1 MLKKLSERDFA
12 VLRGPLESGRQSPNS
27 LAFALMIAVFFQP
40 LMMVLVYIVAAD
52 DSIYPYK
59 NIIFY
64 IHIFITSI
72 IFIMSVVFSIPFFYK
87 KAQKIQYLTIIL
99 ASQNIGGT
107 CFYLMAL
114 FFVGQDKSID
124 VSSLM
129 IFTYVSM
136 TLGLLIFIFTS
147 IRFYILL
154 KKGEY
159 RAGSKK
165 GEIRYKAEQG
175 IKSYLSL
182 IIIGSIGLLFNVQ
195 FLIRNLSFLDI
206 ESIFMITLCILLF
219 YAMMFVLPE
228 QLVILYCKYR
238 FDSFNFN
245 KRGELNPMGRKGA

>member
-1 MLKKLSERDFA
+1 
-12 VLRGPLESGRQSPNS
+12 
-27 LAFALMIAVFFQP
+27 MIF
-40 LMMVLVYIVAAD
+40 LVYIVAAD

-59 NIIFY
+59 NTIFY
-64 IHIFITSI
+64 IHGFISSI
-72 IFIMSVVFSIPFFYK
+72 IFIMSIIYSIPFFYK
-87 KAQKIQYLTIIL
+87 KAQKIQYLTAIF
-99 ASQNIGGT
+99 ASQNIGGV
-107 CFYLMAL
+107 CFYIAGVFLI
-114 FFVGQDKSID
+114 GQEQSID
-124 VSSLM
+124 VPALM

-154 KKGEY
+154 RKGEY

-182 IIIGSIGLLFNVQ
+182 IIIGSIGLLFIVQ